1 MVCRGG
7 SFRFESEVLKNKSI
21 TVSSTLSTP
30 AQAIVAAYASHLFE
44 PHKSSPQLLEFIEAS
59 PLTKQTFFNSI
70 LTTATHA
77 NWLGEAVKVAPSLA
91 RLAALDG
98 RLAINLAVPECKER
112 MQAALFLLGRFEVDN
127 SSLLHRSLTSAV
139 AAATDHAPPKATPAP
154 RVALKAMHTAG
165 QVRAELEGRV
175 GLDPKH
181 TITVV
186 AIFADQKAVDQEA
199 ESWNAVVDAANRL
212 DVKVECTSDLSNQI
226 KKHFNKPNEPTPSG
240 LLLVGNAA
248 DTQMPEENS
257 LPPGMMRQNSLP
269 RIVKDAVK
277 KMSTRELTGEY
288 PFLLVMQ
295 LADRTLLQTIDHDQ
309 LAGKDFIAIR
319 NIVDDLAYAL
329 DAAHAKKG
337 IHADFKPLNAVG
349 DGTAW
354 KIIDFD
360 VFCQLDHPF
369 GGKPPS
375 SGYCPPEMAR
385 VLLRAMNDQGEVN
398 GEKLAEYKASIAYD
412 LWSFG
417 VVLYHLCYGR
427 PLWLTDINDNAAP
440 EDLRTLASEPDLPL
454 RRALDKALNKGET
467 RSASIDLKAATD
479 LLRKLLEPDEKKR
492 LEYFHKFKSPMLG
505 VLEEPFF
512 QPMDVNGA
520 TVKDINEKVDRIEK
534 HALKLIKM
542 SEENRTELLL
552 TRKVAPASPSKYNC
566 LPLCS
571 SPTP

>member
-1 MVCRGG
+1 
-7 SFRFESEVLKNKSI
+7 
-21 TVSSTLSTP
+21 
-30 AQAIVAAYASHLFE
+30 
-44 PHKSSPQLLEFIEAS
+44 
-59 PLTKQTFFNSI
+59 
-70 LTTATHA
+70 
-77 NWLGEAVKVAPSLA
+77 
-91 RLAALDG
+91 
-98 RLAINLAVPECKER
+98 
-112 MQAALFLLGRFEVDN
+112 
-127 SSLLHRSLTSAV
+127 
-139 AAATDHAPPKATPAP
+139 
-154 RVALKAMHTAG
+154 
-165 QVRAELEGRV
+165 
-175 GLDPKH
+175 
-181 TITVV
+181 
-186 AIFADQKAVDQEA
+186 
-199 ESWNAVVDAANRL
+199 
-212 DVKVECTSDLSNQI
+212 
-226 KKHFNKPNEPTPSG
+226 
-240 LLLVGNAA
+240 
-248 DTQMPEENS
+248 
-257 LPPGMMRQNSLP
+257 
-269 RIVKDAVK
+269 
-277 KMSTRELTGEY
+277 
-288 PFLLVMQ
+288 MQ

-309 LAGKDFIAIR
+309 LAGEDFIAIR

-360 VFCQLDHPF
+360 VFCQLGQPF

-385 VLLRAMNDQGEVN
+385 VLLRAMDDQGEVN

-454 RRALDKALNKGET
+454 QRALDKALNKGET

-492 LEYFHKFKSPMLG
+492 LEHFHNADSPMRG

-512 QPMDVNGA
+512 QPLGMDTA
-520 TVKDINEKVDRIEK
+520 TVKEINKKVDRIEQ

-542 SEENRTELLL
+542 SEESRAELLL
-552 TRKVAPASPSKYNC
+552 TRKVAYASP
-566 LPLCS
+566 P
-571 SPTP
+571 PHIIAQP

>member
-1 MVCRGG
+1 M
-7 SFRFESEVLKNKSI
+7 
-21 TVSSTLSTP
+21 
-30 AQAIVAAYASHLFE
+30 
-44 PHKSSPQLLEFIEAS
+44 
-59 PLTKQTFFNSI
+59 
-70 LTTATHA
+70 
-77 NWLGEAVKVAPSLA
+77 
-91 RLAALDG
+91 
-98 RLAINLAVPECKER
+98 
-112 MQAALFLLGRFEVDN
+112 
-127 SSLLHRSLTSAV
+127 
-139 AAATDHAPPKATPAP
+139 
-154 RVALKAMHTAG
+154 
-165 QVRAELEGRV
+165 
-175 GLDPKH
+175 
-181 TITVV
+181 
-186 AIFADQKAVDQEA
+186 
-199 ESWNAVVDAANRL
+199 VDAANRL
-212 DVKVECTSDLSNQI
+212 GVKVECTSDLSNQI
-226 KKHFNKPNEPTPSG
+226 KKRFNTPKEHAPSEPAE
-240 LLLVGNAA
+240 LLLMGNAA

-257 LPPGMMRQNSLP
+257 LPPGASRQSSLP

-277 KMSTRELTGEY
+277 KMSTRELTSEY

-385 VLLRAMNDQGEVN
+385 VLLRAMDDQGEVN

-454 RRALDKALNKGET
+454 QRALDKALNKGET

-492 LEYFHKFKSPMLG
+492 LEHFHNADSPMRG

-512 QPMDVNGA
+512 QPLGMDTAAVR
-520 TVKDINEKVDRIEK
+520 DINNKVDRIEQ
-534 HALKLIKM
+534 HALKLIQM
-542 SEENRTELLL
+542 SEESRAELLL
-552 TRKVAPASPSKYNC
+552 TRKVACASPPPQS
-566 LPLCS
+566 L
-571 SPTP
+571 SPFFEISTVQ